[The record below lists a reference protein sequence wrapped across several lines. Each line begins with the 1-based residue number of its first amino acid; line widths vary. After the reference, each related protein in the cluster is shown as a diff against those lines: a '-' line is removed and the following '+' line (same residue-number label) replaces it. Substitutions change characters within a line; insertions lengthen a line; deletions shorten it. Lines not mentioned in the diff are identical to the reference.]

1 MSYCLCQSE
10 VEEEEEESEE
20 DDEPAYMP
28 KRGAYLQSKK
38 QAKKQPPK
46 PKLPPI
52 SEMVIESI
60 KALKDHPKKGSSLRS
75 IKVPLAQVV
84 AYLRLE

>member
-10 VEEEEEESEE
+10 VEEEEESEE

-28 KRGAYLQSKK
+28 KKGAYLQSKK

-75 IKVPLAQVV
+75 IKVPLFVKIV
-84 AYLRLE
+84 AYLRLA